1 MRPLALVAALVGAV
15 GCSPRGRLRK
25 KRGLALRARAL
36 RTLKLLEHR
45 VKILDELLML
55 RDVLRARIVIA
66 VAAARDSLR
75 EALDRQTRVLRHRP
89 DVLALFVE
97 LAAELAR
104 VLARAEC
111 VHQTLERR
119 HVGGHLEDET
129 GHLLTLARDLVH
141 SGGSRPAAGVRR
153 RGGAPAAVRVSE
165 AHGLVPSG
173 PIRGISTSAAVRR
186 GSGSRLEGLFSRS
199 LEVSGR
205 VPERKGRRA
214 SRRRSST
221 SVAAHPDLAAAR
233 G

>member
-1 MRPLALVAALVGAV
+1 M
-15 GCSPRGRLRK
+15 
-25 KRGLALRARAL
+25 
-36 RTLKLLEHR
+36 
-45 VKILDELLML
+45 KILDELLML

-173 PIRGISTSAAVRR
+173 PIRGFQPPPRCVGGRVRGSKVYSAGVSRLVDEYPNARAGVRR
-186 GSGSRLEGLFSRS
+186 VG
-199 LEVSGR
+199 GR
-205 VPERKGRRA
+205 RRA
-214 SRRRSST
+214 SQRTQIWPR
-221 SVAAHPDLAAAR
+221 PAAAFR
-233 G
+233 ETITPRPDGIIF

>member
-1 MRPLALVAALVGAV
+1 MCISSSRRESISNACCSDAPCALALVAALVGAV

-141 SGGSRPAAGVRR
+141 SGGSRPAAGVRPPR
-153 RGGAPAAVRVSE
+153 RSP
-165 AHGLVPSG
+165 
-173 PIRGISTSAAVRR
+173 
-186 GSGSRLEGLFSRS
+186 
-199 LEVSGR
+199 
-205 VPERKGRRA
+205 
-214 SRRRSST
+214 RRRTRQRSSW
-221 SVAAHPDLAAAR
+221 SRP
-233 G
+233 